1 MTPWYLDLFRITP
14 IEIARSVRHKKK
26 YEMKRINKRLVS
38 NGLRP
43 KYRVF

>member
-1 MTPWYLDLFRITP
+1 MLPWIRITP
-14 IEIARSVRHKKK
+14 IEIAISVRHKKK

-43 KYRVF
+43 KYKV

>member
-1 MTPWYLDLFRITP
+1 MPHWYLELYRMKP

-43 KYRVF
+43 KYRVI

>member
-1 MTPWYLDLFRITP
+1 MTLWFRKTP

-43 KYRVF
+43 KYKV

>member
-1 MTPWYLDLFRITP
+1 MLPWFRMNP

-26 YEMKRINKRLVS
+26 YEIKRINNRLVS

-43 KYRVF
+43 KYRGL

>member
-1 MTPWYLDLFRITP
+1 MPPWYLDLSRITP
-14 IEIARSVRHKKK
+14 IEIARSERHKKK

-43 KYRVF
+43 KYKV

>member
-1 MTPWYLDLFRITP
+1 MPPWYLELYRMKP

-43 KYRVF
+43 KYRVI